1 MTAPRAEGRP
11 ISYAPGTFSDVDA
24 SGQAVGHAAYLDR
37 VADLFA
43 DLRRSWL
50 SHLDVRPGEVVLD
63 AGSGMGEVTRGLA
76 TMVAPGGRAVG
87 VDLSS
92 DLVARATERAASTPG
107 VEYRVGDLTDLP
119 FENAAFDV
127 AYCERVFQHLA
138 DPERGM
144 ADLFRVLRPGG
155 RLGAVDPDFTRSAQ
169 DADDSGVTDIL
180 TAAAPRAVA
189 NPSSGRK
196 LRSQMVRAGF
206 VEVAVHPTLLV
217 TTDAERFR
225 LLSPRSIGE
234 RLEDLVGAGDLAR
247 ERADAF
253 VADQVRRDATGRFLV
268 ATPLYFVT
276 GAKPAEP
283 RPRPR

>member
-1 MTAPRAEGRP
+1 
-11 ISYAPGTFSDVDA
+11 
-24 SGQAVGHAAYLDR
+24 
-37 VADLFA
+37 
-43 DLRRSWL
+43 
-50 SHLDVRPGEVVLD
+50 
-63 AGSGMGEVTRGLA
+63 
-76 TMVAPGGRAVG
+76 MVAPGGRAVG

-169 DADDSGVTDIL
+169 DADDSGVSDIL

-283 RPRPR
+283 RPRLR